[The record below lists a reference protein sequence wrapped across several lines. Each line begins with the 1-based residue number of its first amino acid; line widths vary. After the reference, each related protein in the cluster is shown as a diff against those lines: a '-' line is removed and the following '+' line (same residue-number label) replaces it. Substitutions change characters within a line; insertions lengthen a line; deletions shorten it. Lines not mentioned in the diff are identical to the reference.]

1 MNIKRMSLRFNLDNE
16 SDRKAWEH
24 LQSVPDSK
32 NKAVIDALNA
42 SFEQANALADLIRQT
57 IRECLSAGTFV
68 PADISFQTEE
78 LEVSEDEA
86 ALLDA
91 MDDFMG
97 N

>member
-24 LQSVPDSK
+24 LQSIPDSK
-32 NKAVIDALNA
+32 NKAVIDALNV
-42 SFEQANALADLIRQT
+42 SFEQENSIRELIRQT

-68 PADISFQTEE
+68 PVDIPLQTTEAT
-78 LEVSEDEA
+78 VSEDEA

-91 MDDFMG
+91 MDAFMG
-97 N
+97 D

>member
-1 MNIKRMSLRFNLDNE
+1 MSIKRMSLRFNLDNE

-24 LQSVPDSK
+24 LQSFPDSK

-42 SFEQANALADLIRQT
+42 SFEQANTLAALIRQT

-68 PADISFQTEE
+68 PADISSQTTEAE
-78 LEVSEDEA
+78 ITEDEA

-91 MDDFMG
+91 MDAFMG
-97 N
+97 D

>member
-1 MNIKRMSLRFNLDNE
+1 MSIKRMSLRFNLENE

-24 LQSVPDSK
+24 LQSVSDSK

-42 SFEQANALADLIRQT
+42 SFEQANALADLVRQT

-68 PADISFQTEE
+68 PADISSQTAEAT
-78 LEVSEDEA
+78 VAEDEA

-91 MDDFMG
+91 MDAFMG
-97 N
+97 D